1 MDEQENKTP
10 ETTTPT
16 RKKVVAK
23 KQRYFVPSLGRQVEA
38 TNLAEVEKIV
48 NKETAKGKGELT
60 KRQGK

>member
-10 ETTTPT
+10 ETTAPA